1 MPSNNNNT
9 TNMSY
14 SNNNS
19 NTNTWPF
26 ILSPVPSL
34 LANVPQNNVSS
45 LISYNSNRSLPTAP
59 PTVIATIT
67 DSVLSDFNN
76 LNIQNPSVDSS
87 IRTSVNLIHAPLVEN
102 FNQNNNDINTEMSS
116 NMTSANQN
124 GRLLDI

>member
-1 MPSNNNNT
+1 MRT
-9 TNMSY
+9 SY

-45 LISYNSNRSLPTAP
+45 LISYNSNRPLPTAP